1 MRRDWRMLF
10 EALLVVPAI
19 RLALWLLPFRVVLA
33 FVERRRAAADGNVSM
48 ERVLRAIHAVARRV
62 PRATCLT
69 RALAA
74 MFLLARHGHGATLR
88 LGVAKEDGRVSAHAW
103 LESEGR
109 MIMDGAGVFVVL
121 SARV

>member
-1 MRRDWRMLF
+1 MHRDWRMLF
-10 EALLVVPAI
+10 EALLIVPAI
-19 RLALWLLPFRVVLA
+19 RVALWLLPFRVVLA
-33 FVERRRAAADGNVSM
+33 FVERRRAAAAANADM
-48 ERVLRAIHAVARRV
+48 DRVLRAIHAIARRV

-74 MFLLARHGHGATLR
+74 MLMLARHGHAATLR

-109 MIMDGAGVFVVL
+109 TIMDGAGMFVVL
-121 SARV
+121 TARV